1 MKILGALLITAMV
14 LTGCTYQ
21 SGYINND
28 GAWIAQGI
36 PYALGTCRTAAAYV
50 IGPAGPAGPPG
61 PAGPAGTPGPP
72 GPGGPPGPAGPAGPP
87 GPAGPAGPAGPRSL
101 GDSPMWWSLENVHFK
116 PFSAELQPN
125 CKHKIAVLAAWIQ
138 NNNPKA
144 LIALDGHQATADDSD
159 RILAAQRVTAVRDAL
174 VAAGV
179 APERI
184 SIGAFGAQSGV
195 CGDPTDACRDLNR
208 RVEILARHQVL
219 ARQ

>member
-1 MKILGALLITAMV
+1 MRILGALLITVVM

-50 IGPAGPAGPPG
+50 I
-61 PAGPAGTPGPP
+61 
-72 GPGGPPGPAGPAGPP
+72 GPAGPAGPP

-174 VAAGV
+174 VA
-179 APERI
+179 
-184 SIGAFGAQSGV
+184 
-195 CGDPTDACRDLNR
+195 
-208 RVEILARHQVL
+208 
-219 ARQ
+219 